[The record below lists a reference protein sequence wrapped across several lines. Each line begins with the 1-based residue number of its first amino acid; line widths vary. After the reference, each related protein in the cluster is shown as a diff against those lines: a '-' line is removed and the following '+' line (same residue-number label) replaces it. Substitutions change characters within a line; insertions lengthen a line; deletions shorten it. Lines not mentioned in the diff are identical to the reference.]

1 MEISIEIKNIKLA
14 KKILAIL
21 SLFQEERLKIKEI
34 RDSETEEIYH
44 KQNNNGDDDL
54 ISLIKETWQGKNLNL
69 PARDY
74 KKIVEEVWAEK
85 YR

>member
-1 MEISIEIKNIKLA
+1 MEISIEIENIKLA

-21 SLFQEERLKIKEI
+21 SLFQEEGLKIKEV
-34 RDSETEEIYH
+34 RDFDTEEILS
-44 KQNNNGDDDL
+44 KQNNLDDDL
-54 ISLIKETWQGKNLNL
+54 IPLIKETWQGENLNL

-74 KKIVEEVWAEK
+74 KKIVEDIWAEK

>member
-1 MEISIEIKNIKLA
+1 MEILVEIENIKLA

-21 SLFQEERLKIKEI
+21 SLFQEEGLKIKEI
-34 RDSETEEIYH
+34 KDSETEEIHH
-44 KQNNNGDDDL
+44 KQNNTEDDDL
-54 ISLIKETWQGKNLNL
+54 IMLIKETWQGENLNL

-74 KKIVEEVWAEK
+74 KKIVEEVWAKK

>member
-1 MEISIEIKNIKLA
+1 MEILLEIKNIKLA

-21 SLFQEERLKIKEI
+21 SLFQEEGLKIKEV
-34 RDSETEEIYH
+34 RDSETEEIYS
-44 KQNNNGDDDL
+44 KDDDL
-54 ISLIKETWQGKNLNL
+54 IMLIKETWQGENLNL

>member
-1 MEISIEIKNIKLA
+1 MEILLEIKNIKLA

-21 SLFQEERLKIKEI
+21 SLFQEEGLKIKEI

-44 KQNNNGDDDL
+44 KQNNTKDDDL
-54 ISLIKETWQGKNLNL
+54 ITLIKETWQGENLNL

>member
-1 MEISIEIKNIKLA
+1 MEISIEIENIKLA

-21 SLFQEERLKIKEI
+21 SLFQEEGLKIKEV
-34 RDSETEEIYH
+34 RDSETEEIYS
-44 KQNNNGDDDL
+44 KDDDL
-54 ISLIKETWQGKNLNL
+54 IMLIKETWQGENLNL

-74 KKIVEEVWAEK
+74 KKIVEDIWAEK

>member
-1 MEISIEIKNIKLA
+1 MEILVEIENIKLA

-21 SLFQEERLKIKEI
+21 SLFREEGLKIKEVK
-34 RDSETEEIYH
+34 DSETEEIYS
-44 KQNNNGDDDL
+44 KDDDL
-54 ISLIKETWQGKNLNL
+54 IMLIKETWQGENLNL

-74 KKIVEEVWAEK
+74 KNIVEEVWAEK

>member
-1 MEISIEIKNIKLA
+1 MEILLEIENIKLA

-21 SLFQEERLKIKEI
+21 SLFQEEGLKIKEV
-34 RDSETEEIYH
+34 RDFETEEIYS
-44 KQNNNGDDDL
+44 KDDDL
-54 ISLIKETWQGKNLNL
+54 IMLIKETWQGENLNL

>member
-1 MEISIEIKNIKLA
+1 MEEDMEISIEIENIKLA

-21 SLFQEERLKIKEI
+21 SLFQEEGLKIKEV
-34 RDSETEEIYH
+34 RDSETEEIYS
-44 KQNNNGDDDL
+44 KDDDL
-54 ISLIKETWQGKNLNL
+54 IMLIKETWQGENLNL

-74 KKIVEEVWAEK
+74 KNIVEEVWAER

>member
-1 MEISIEIKNIKLA
+1 MEISIEIENIKLA

-21 SLFQEERLKIKEI
+21 SLFQEEGLKIKEV
-34 RDSETEEIYH
+34 RDSETEEIYS
-44 KQNNNGDDDL
+44 KDDDL
-54 ISLIKETWQGKNLNL
+54 IMLIKETWQGENLNL

>member
-1 MEISIEIKNIKLA
+1 MEISIEIENIKLA

-21 SLFQEERLKIKEI
+21 SLFQEEGLKIKEV
-34 RDSETEEIYH
+34 RDFDTEEILS
-44 KQNNNGDDDL
+44 KQNNLDDDL
-54 ISLIKETWQGKNLNL
+54 ITLIKETWQGENLNL

-74 KKIVEEVWAEK
+74 KKIVEDIWAEK

>member
-1 MEISIEIKNIKLA
+1 MEILVEIKNTKLA

-21 SLFQEERLKIKEI
+21 SLFQEEGLKIKEV
-34 RDSETEEIYH
+34 RDFETEEIYS
-44 KQNNNGDDDL
+44 KDDDL
-54 ISLIKETWQGKNLNL
+54 IMLIKETWQGENLNL

>member
-1 MEISIEIKNIKLA
+1 MEISIEIENIKLA
-14 KKILAIL
+14 KKILTIL
-21 SLFQEERLKIKEI
+21 SLFQEEGLKIKEV
-34 RDSETEEIYH
+34 RNSDTEEILSE
-44 KQNNNGDDDL
+44 QNNDIDDDL
-54 ISLIKETWQGKNLNL
+54 ITFIKETWQGENLNL

>member
-1 MEISIEIKNIKLA
+1 MEILVEIENIKLA

-21 SLFQEERLKIKEI
+21 SLFQEEGLKIKEI
-34 RDSETEEIYH
+34 KDSETEEIHH
-44 KQNNNGDDDL
+44 KQNNTEDDDL
-54 ISLIKETWQGKNLNL
+54 IMLIKETWQGENLNL

>member
-1 MEISIEIKNIKLA
+1 MEILVEIENIKLA

-21 SLFQEERLKIKEI
+21 SLFQEEGLKIKEI
-34 RDSETEEIYH
+34 KDSETEEIHH
-44 KQNNNGDDDL
+44 KQNNTEDDDL
-54 ISLIKETWQGKNLNL
+54 IMLIKETWQGENLDL
-69 PARDY
+69 PAGDY

>member
-1 MEISIEIKNIKLA
+1 MEISIEIENIKLA

-21 SLFQEERLKIKEI
+21 SLFREEGLKIKEV
-34 RDSETEEIYH
+34 RDSETEEIYS
-44 KQNNNGDDDL
+44 KDDDL
-54 ISLIKETWQGKNLNL
+54 IMLIKETWQGENLNL

>member
-1 MEISIEIKNIKLA
+1 MEISIEIENIKLA

-21 SLFQEERLKIKEI
+21 SLFQEEGLKIKEV
-34 RDSETEEIYH
+34 RDFETEEIYS
-44 KQNNNGDDDL
+44 KDDDL
-54 ISLIKETWQGKNLNL
+54 ITLIKETWQGENLNL

-74 KKIVEEVWAEK
+74 KNIVEEVWAER